1 MTKRQMRLSGFCQG
15 NGSYHQAGW
24 RHPDARPE
32 HGSSYDLWVE
42 TAKKMEAA
50 KFDMM
55 FVADIISPPDAEQP
69 DIFPFNSAADRLEP
83 MTWLAGLAAHTKHLG
98 LAGTIATS
106 YRPPYDVAREL
117 ASLDLISGGRAAWNI
132 VTGIA
137 PEDAT
142 QYADQVFPP
151 QADRYEKGEEFV
163 DVVLKLWASVEP
175 GAFRRDKQS
184 GTYTDAEKVHLIR
197 HAGRFFNVRGP
208 LGIEPS
214 PQRRPVLAQA
224 GQSEEGRRLAA
235 RVGEIIFTAQSDFT
249 AAKAYYDDIRSRA
262 SALGRNP
269 DHVKIL
275 PGCMVITG
283 ESRAEADEKWA
294 QLNELIDLRPARTR
308 LQMALKFVDLSDL
321 PLDAPFPEMPPEA
334 VISRGMNHVEA
345 ARREG
350 LSLREVLIRSSASN
364 AHLVVRGTAADVVD
378 QMEHWFTGGAC
389 DGFNLMP
396 AVMPTSLD
404 DFIAAV
410 LPELRRRELFRTEY
424 EGTTLRANLG
434 LPADPIPLRH

>member
-1 MTKRQMRLSGFCQG
+1 MRLSAFCQG

-32 HGSSYDLWVE
+32 HGTSYAAWVE
-42 TAKKMEAA
+42 TARKMEAA

-69 DIFPFNSAADRLEP
+69 DIFPYNGAADRLEP
-83 MTWLAGLAAHTKHLG
+83 MTWLAGLAAHTTCLG

-117 ASLDLISGGRAAWNI
+117 ASLDVISGGRAAWNI

-142 QYADQVFPP
+142 QYADQIFPP
-151 QADRYEKGEEFV
+151 QAERYQKGEEFV
-163 DVVLKLWASVEP
+163 DVVLKLWASVEA
-175 GAFRRDKQS
+175 GAFRRDKAS
-184 GTYTDAEKVHLIR
+184 GVYTDSDKVHLIR

-214 PQRRPVLAQA
+214 PQGRPVLAQA

-235 RVGEIIFTAQSDFT
+235 RVGEVIFTAQSEFA
-249 AAKAYYDDIRSRA
+249 AAKAYYDDIRARA
-262 SALGRNP
+262 SAFGRDP
-269 DHVKIL
+269 DHLKIL
-275 PGCMVITG
+275 PGCMVIVG
-283 ESRAEADEKWA
+283 DSRAEADEKWA
-294 QLNELIDLRPARTR
+294 ELNALVDLRPARTR
-308 LQMALKFVDLSDL
+308 LQMALKFVDLADL

-350 LSLREVLIRSSASN
+350 LTLREVLIRSSASN
-364 AHLVVRGTAADVVD
+364 AHFVVRGTAGDIVD
-378 QMEHWFTGGAC
+378 QMDAWFAGGAC

-396 AVMPTSLD
+396 AVMPASLD
-404 DFIAAV
+404 DFIAKV
-410 LPELRRRELFRTEY
+410 LPELRRRGLFRTDY

-434 LPADPIPLRH
+434 LPMDPIPLSN